1 MESGDSDLRRFER
14 LTPFRIREVLI
25 VSSPFDHY
33 VLEESGHLSELI
45 AQEYSELNLTQAPRF
60 IHSPNAVDAIA
71 LLRERS
77 IDLVITMLRIGTMK
91 VHEFAQQV
99 KNIQPGLRVVLLA
112 YNTRELATLREGA
125 GLDHT
130 FVWHGDSRILLAIC
144 KLMEDERN
152 VHHDVEKG
160 DVQVILLVEDSRRFY
175 SSYLPILY
183 RMLVKQTSRLMYEGA
198 NLLEKNLRLRAR
210 AKVLL
215 ATNYEDAMLHI
226 ERYSENIIGVFTDGE
241 FPNKSGNRKSAGL
254 DLVKEIRS
262 RNPYM
267 PILFRVKITNLP
279 NLQGP

>member
-1 MESGDSDLRRFER
+1 MVVHVESSDSDLRRFER
-14 LTPFRIREVLI
+14 LTPFKIREVLI

-99 KNIQPGLRVVLLA
+99 KSIQPGLRVVLLA

-130 FVWHGDSRILLAIC
+130 FVWHGDSRIILAIC

-152 VHHDVEKG
+152 VHHDVERG

-210 AKVLL
+210 ATMKMQCCILNAIAKISLVFSQMGNSPQNQVIGKVLDWTL
-215 ATNYEDAMLHI
+215 
-226 ERYSENIIGVFTDGE
+226 
-241 FPNKSGNRKSAGL
+241 
-254 DLVKEIRS
+254 
-262 RNPYM
+262 
-267 PILFRVKITNLP
+267 
-279 NLQGP
+279 